1 MSQIIITESQLKR
14 LQETY
19 RPSEDTEQETLNEA
33 WYNTAMEVLGL
44 ADPTGI
50 VDIVNGISYF
60 VQGDMLFGVL
70 SIVSA
75 IPYAGDAV
83 AKPVM
88 GALKLGSKSTKALQ
102 SALKTAQTAAKGS
115 KQYDAALDTLRVL
128 SKESGPVGKFLQ
140 AAGGATGWAQ
150 KVNKVL
156 DMIPLGPFKG
166 MKNAL
171 MDYITL
177 LGRAGEKSVGLQSR
191 LKVLL
196 QAPSPANL
204 TRNIPEIQKFLKTSK
219 IFDAAALSKPGFL
232 SQTFFGGIPR
242 LFRSSD
248 GRRLRILM
256 QSTKW
261 WLGFL
266 DYIGL
271 GNYVGVEEISKKMG
285 DKEFIKK
292 LEEYQ
297 STPQSKEYFDQ
308 EFPEESQGQ
317 ESQQS
322 QPSQPQNTEANSSS
336 NREVNDPLAK
346 FLRNLLLGQ
355 LNPIPGV

>member
-1 MSQIIITESQLKR
+1 MSEIIITESQLKR
-14 LQETY
+14 LQEIY
-19 RPSEDTEQETLNEA
+19 RTSEDTEKETLNEA
-33 WYNTAMEVLGL
+33 WYNTAMEILGL
-44 ADPTGI
+44 VDPTGV

-70 SIVSA
+70 SMVSA

-88 GALKLGSKSTKALQ
+88 GALKLGSKSTKTLQ
-102 SALKTAQTAAKGS
+102 TALKTAQTAAKGS
-115 KQYDAALDTLRVL
+115 KKYDAAIDTLRVL
-128 SKESGPVGKFLQ
+128 SKEPGPVGKFLQ

-150 KVNKVL
+150 KLNKVL
-156 DMIPLGPFKG
+156 DAIPLGPFKG

-196 QAPSPANL
+196 QAPSAKNL
-204 TRNIPEIQKFLKTSK
+204 QRNIPEIQKFLKTSK

-242 LFRSSD
+242 LFRSPD

-285 DKEFIKK
+285 DEQFMKK
-292 LEEYQ
+292 LEQYQ
-297 STPQSKEYFDQ
+297 STPQAQEYFNQ
-308 EFPEESQGQ
+308 EFPEQSQRQ
-317 ESQQS
+317 ESQPPQS
-322 QPSQPQNTEANSSS
+322 QNTEVNSSNNS
-336 NREVNDPLAK
+336 VVLDPLAK
-346 FLRNLLLGQ
+346 FLKNLLMGQ

>member
-44 ADPTGI
+44 VDPTGI

-102 SALKTAQTAAKGS
+102 TALKTAQTAAKGS

-140 AAGGATGWAQ
+140 AAGGANGWAQ

-177 LGRAGEKSVGLQSR
+177 LGRAGEKSVGFQSR

-196 QAPSPANL
+196 QAPPANL
-204 TRNIPEIQKFLKTSK
+204 TRNIPEVQKFLKTSK

-271 GNYVGVEEISKKMG
+271 GNYVGAEELSKKMG
-285 DKEFIKK
+285 DEQFMKK
-292 LEEYQ
+292 LEQYQ
-297 STPQSKEYFDQ
+297 STPQAKEYFDQ
-308 EFPEESQGQ
+308 EFPNESQGQ
-317 ESQQS
+317 ES

-336 NREVNDPLAK
+336 SGEVMDPLAK
-346 FLRNLLLGQ
+346 FLKNLLLGQ

>member
-1 MSQIIITESQLKR
+1 MSHIIITESQLKR

-19 RPSEDTEQETLNEA
+19 RPSENTEKGPLNEA
-33 WYNTAMEVLGL
+33 WYNTAMEILGL
-44 ADPTGI
+44 VDPTG
-50 VDIVNGISYF
+50 VLDIVNGISYF

-70 SIVSA
+70 SMVSA

-88 GALKLGSKSTKALQ
+88 GALKLGSKSTKTLQ
-102 SALKTAQTAAKGS
+102 AALKTAQTAAKGS
-115 KQYDAALDTLRVL
+115 KKYDAALDTLRVL
-128 SKESGPVGKFLQ
+128 SKDPGPVGKLLQ
-140 AAGGATGWAQ
+140 SAGGATGWAQ
-150 KVNKVL
+150 KLNRVL
-156 DMIPLGPFKG
+156 DAIPLGPFKG

-191 LKVLL
+191 IKVLL

-242 LFRSSD
+242 LFRSPD

-271 GNYVGVEEISKKMG
+271 GNYVGPEEISKKMG
-285 DKEFIKK
+285 DKEFMKK

-297 STPQSKEYFDQ
+297 STPQAKEYFDQ
-308 EFPEESQGQ
+308 EFPEGSQGQ
-317 ESQQS
+317 ES

-336 NREVNDPLAK
+336 NKEELDPLAK
-346 FLRNLLLGQ
+346 FLRNILMGQ

>member
-1 MSQIIITESQLKR
+1 ML
-14 LQETY
+14 
-19 RPSEDTEQETLNEA
+19 
-33 WYNTAMEVLGL
+33 VLL
-44 ADPTGI
+44 YDSSYY
-50 VDIVNGISYF
+50 IS
-60 VQGDMLFGVL
+60 
-70 SIVSA
+70 
-75 IPYAGDAV
+75 
-83 AKPVM
+83 
-88 GALKLGSKSTKALQ
+88 
-102 SALKTAQTAAKGS
+102 
-115 KQYDAALDTLRVL
+115 
-128 SKESGPVGKFLQ
+128 
-140 AAGGATGWAQ
+140 
-150 KVNKVL
+150 KVL

-177 LGRAGEKSVGLQSR
+177 LGRAGEKSVGFQSR

-196 QAPSPANL
+196 QAPPANL
-204 TRNIPEIQKFLKTSK
+204 TRNIPEVQKFLKTSK

-271 GNYVGVEEISKKMG
+271 GNYVGAEELSKKMG
-285 DKEFIKK
+285 DEPFMKK
-292 LEEYQ
+292 LEQYQ
-297 STPQSKEYFDQ
+297 STPQAKEYFDQ
-308 EFPEESQGQ
+308 EFPEGSQGQ
-317 ESQQS
+317 ES

-336 NREVNDPLAK
+336 SGEVMDPLAK
-346 FLRNLLLGQ
+346 FLKNLLLGQ

>member
-19 RPSEDTEQETLNEA
+19 RPSEDTEKEPLNEA
-33 WYNTAMEVLGL
+33 WYNTAMEILGL
-44 ADPTGI
+44 ADPTGV

-88 GALKLGSKSTKALQ
+88 GALKLGSKSTKTLQ
-102 SALKTAQTAAKGS
+102 AALKTAQTAAKGS
-115 KQYDAALDTLRVL
+115 KKYDAALDTLRML
-128 SKESGPVGKFLQ
+128 SKDPGPVGKLLQ
-140 AAGGATGWAQ
+140 SAGGATGWAQ

-156 DMIPLGPFKG
+156 DAIPLGPFKG

-271 GNYVGVEEISKKMG
+271 GNWVGAEELSKKMG
-285 DKEFIKK
+285 EENFMKK
-292 LEEYQ
+292 VEEYNQTPGAQQNFEDQFGSQ
-297 STPQSKEYFDQ
+297 SGG
-308 EFPEESQGQ
+308 GQ
-317 ESQQS
+317 TDNQ
-322 QPSQPQNTEANSSS
+322 QNTSTGSNSSS
-336 NREVNDPLAK
+336 EPNLDPFAK
-346 FLRNLLLGQ
+346 MLRNVLMGQ
-355 LNPIPGV
+355 INPIPGM

>member
-44 ADPTGI
+44 VDPTGI

-140 AAGGATGWAQ
+140 AAGGANGWAQ

-177 LGRAGEKSVGLQSR
+177 LGRAGEKSVGFQSR

-196 QAPSPANL
+196 QAPPANL
-204 TRNIPEIQKFLKTSK
+204 TRNIPEVQKFLKTSK

-271 GNYVGVEEISKKMG
+271 GNYVGAEELSKKMG
-285 DKEFIKK
+285 DEQFMKK
-292 LEEYQ
+292 LEQYQ
-297 STPQSKEYFDQ
+297 STPQAQEYFNQ
-308 EFPEESQGQ
+308 EFPEQSQGQ
-317 ESQQS
+317 ESQPSQS
-322 QPSQPQNTEANSSS
+322 QSQNTEVSSS
-336 NREVNDPLAK
+336 NNSVVLDPLAK
-346 FLRNLLLGQ
+346 FLKNVLMGQ

>member
-44 ADPTGI
+44 VDPTGI

-75 IPYAGDAV
+75 IPYAGVAV

-102 SALKTAQTAAKGS
+102 TALKTAQTAAKGS

-156 DMIPLGPFKG
+156 DMIHLGPFKG

-177 LGRAGEKSVGLQSR
+177 LGRAGEKSVGFQSR

-196 QAPSPANL
+196 QAPPANL
-204 TRNIPEIQKFLKTSK
+204 TRNIPEVQKFLKTSK

-271 GNYVGVEEISKKMG
+271 GNYVGAEELSKKMG
-285 DKEFIKK
+285 DEQFMKK
-292 LEEYQ
+292 LEQYQ
-297 STPQSKEYFDQ
+297 STPQAKEYFDQ
-308 EFPEESQGQ
+308 EFPEGSQGQ
-317 ESQQS
+317 ES

-336 NREVNDPLAK
+336 SGEVMDPLAK
-346 FLRNLLLGQ
+346 FLKNLLLGQ

>member
-44 ADPTGI
+44 VDPTGI

-140 AAGGATGWAQ
+140 AAGGANGWAQ

-177 LGRAGEKSVGLQSR
+177 LGRAGEKSVGFQSR

-196 QAPSPANL
+196 QAPPANL
-204 TRNIPEIQKFLKTSK
+204 TRNIPEVQKFLKTSK

-271 GNYVGVEEISKKMG
+271 GNYVGAEELSKKMG
-285 DKEFIKK
+285 DEQFMKK
-292 LEEYQ
+292 LEQYQ
-297 STPQSKEYFDQ
+297 STPQAKEYFDQ
-308 EFPEESQGQ
+308 EFPEGSQGQ
-317 ESQQS
+317 ESQPPQS
-322 QPSQPQNTEANSSS
+322 QNTEASSS
-336 NREVNDPLAK
+336 NNSVVLDPLAK
-346 FLRNLLLGQ
+346 FLKNVLMGQ

>member
-1 MSQIIITESQLKR
+1 
-14 LQETY
+14 
-19 RPSEDTEQETLNEA
+19 
-33 WYNTAMEVLGL
+33 
-44 ADPTGI
+44 
-50 VDIVNGISYF
+50 
-60 VQGDMLFGVL
+60 
-70 SIVSA
+70 
-75 IPYAGDAV
+75 V

-102 SALKTAQTAAKGS
+102 TALKTAQTAAKGS

-140 AAGGATGWAQ
+140 AAGGANGWAQ

-177 LGRAGEKSVGLQSR
+177 LGRAGEKSVGFQSR

-196 QAPSPANL
+196 QAPPANL
-204 TRNIPEIQKFLKTSK
+204 TRNIPEVQKFLKTSK

-271 GNYVGVEEISKKMG
+271 GNYVGAEELSKKMG
-285 DKEFIKK
+285 DEQFMKK
-292 LEEYQ
+292 LEQYQ
-297 STPQSKEYFDQ
+297 STPQAKEYFDQ
-308 EFPEESQGQ
+308 EFPEGSQGQ
-317 ESQQS
+317 ESQPSQS
-322 QPSQPQNTEANSSS
+322 QSQNTEVSSS
-336 NREVNDPLAK
+336 NNSVVLDPLAK
-346 FLRNLLLGQ
+346 FLKNVLMGQ

>member
-44 ADPTGI
+44 VDPTGI

-140 AAGGATGWAQ
+140 AAGGANGWAQ

-177 LGRAGEKSVGLQSR
+177 LGRAGEKSVGFQSR

-196 QAPSPANL
+196 QAPPANL
-204 TRNIPEIQKFLKTSK
+204 TRNIPEVQKFLKTSK

-271 GNYVGVEEISKKMG
+271 GNYVGAEELSKKMG
-285 DKEFIKK
+285 DEQFMKK
-292 LEEYQ
+292 LEQYQ
-297 STPQSKEYFDQ
+297 STPQAKEYFDQ
-308 EFPEESQGQ
+308 EFPEGSQGQ
-317 ESQQS
+317 ESQPSQS
-322 QPSQPQNTEANSSS
+322 QSQNTEASSS
-336 NREVNDPLAK
+336 NNSVVLDPLAK
-346 FLRNLLLGQ
+346 FLKNVLMGQ